1 MIPVPGFEGRRV
13 AVFGLGRSGIT
24 AARALQ
30 AGGAIPVLWDDGVS
44 GRMQAEAEGFL
55 VEDLTRAD
63 WSGFAALV
71 LSPGAPLTHPKPHW
85 SVERAHEAGV
95 PVIGDVELF
104 ARALAALAQG
114 QRPRVVAITGT
125 NGKSTTTALIGW
137 VLKQA
142 GLTVHI
148 GGNIGIGVLALPEP
162 TADAVYVIEVS
173 SYQLDLTTSFAPDVA
188 ILTNVSPDHLDR
200 HGGMEGYVAAKRRIF
215 QAQDDEALAL
225 VGVDEEWGR
234 KIALDLRA
242 QGRKVETVVSLPS
255 PLGGEGGLRRKTDE
269 GDVSPVASPAEEAQ
283 PYLAAPSSE
292 PLRGPPSPPRGEGYA
307 AAAGVLTAGGKVLA
321 DLTAARSLPGRH
333 NAQNAAFAY
342 ATARAL
348 GVPHEAAVEGLL
360 SFPGLSHRMEAVG
373 RLGAVR
379 FINDSK
385 ATNAD
390 AARQALAS
398 YPSVFWIAGGRAK
411 DGGIDD
417 LRDLF
422 PRVNK
427 AYLIG
432 EAADAFSVTL
442 ADTPHVVAH
451 TMERAVE
458 LAAVDAAEAGGEQV
472 VLLSPACASFD
483 QFPDFEVRGEAFR
496 AAVLALGARPE
507 PAA

>member
-30 AGGAIPVLWDDGVS
+30 AGGAVPVLWDDGVS

-85 SVERAHEAGV
+85 TVERAHEAGV

-104 ARALAALAQG
+104 ARALAALPPG
-114 QRPRVVAITGT
+114 DRPRVVAITGT

-142 GLTVHI
+142 GLRVHI

-173 SYQLDLTTSFAPDVA
+173 SYQLDLTTGFAPDVA

-215 QAQDDEALAL
+215 QAQGAEALAL
-225 VGVDEEWGR
+225 VGVDEEWGQ
-234 KIALDLRA
+234 KIAAGLQA
-242 QGRKVETVVSLPS
+242 QGRRVETVVS
-255 PLGGEGGLRRKTDE
+255 
-269 GDVSPVASPAEEAQ
+269 V
-283 PYLAAPSSE
+283 
-292 PLRGPPSPPRGEGYA
+292 PSPPRGEGFS
-307 AAAGVLTAGGKVLA
+307 AAAGVLMAGGEVLA

-348 GVPHEAAVEGLL
+348 GVSHEAAVEGLL
-360 SFPGLSHRMEAVG
+360 TFPGLSHRMEAVG
-373 RLGAVR
+373 RLGSVR

-398 YPSVFWIAGGRAK
+398 YPSVFWIAGGKAK
-411 DGGIDD
+411 EGGIDS

-422 PRVNK
+422 PCVTK

-432 EAADAFSVTL
+432 EAADAFAVTL
-442 ADTPHVVAH
+442 ADTPHVVAQ

-458 LAAVDAAEAGGEQV
+458 LAAADAAAAGGEQV

-496 AAVLALGARPE
+496 AAVLGLGARPE